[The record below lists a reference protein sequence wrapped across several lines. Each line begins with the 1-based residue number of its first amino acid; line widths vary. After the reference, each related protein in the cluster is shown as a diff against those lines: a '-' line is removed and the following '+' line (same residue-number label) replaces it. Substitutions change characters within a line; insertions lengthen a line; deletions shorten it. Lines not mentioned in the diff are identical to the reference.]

1 MYRDV
6 GDQISKRKKT
16 LNHGQK
22 FLPKLFLI
30 FFILHKDKFFFLCA
44 VKFNACGVKFNQGVK
59 KYFFWNSV
67 RSKV

>member
-30 FFILHKDKFFFLCA
+30 FFILHKDKFF
-44 VKFNACGVKFNQGVK
+44 GHQGNDGRTISR
-59 KYFFWNSV
+59 FFCTPTFPL
-67 RSKV
+67 